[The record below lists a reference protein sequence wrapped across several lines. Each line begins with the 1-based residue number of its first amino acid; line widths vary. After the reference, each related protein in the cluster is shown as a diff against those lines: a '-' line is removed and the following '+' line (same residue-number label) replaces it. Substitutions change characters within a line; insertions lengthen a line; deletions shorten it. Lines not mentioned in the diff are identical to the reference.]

1 VLGGTDE
8 VSGPVEDDELR
19 QEEWQKLVEENR
31 KLSVAG
37 TQYSN
42 KGTLYYHTGP
52 PSQVVEI

>member
-31 KLSVAG
+31 KLREAFEV
-37 TQYSN
+37 Q
-42 KGTLYYHTGP
+42 
-52 PSQVVEI
+52 